1 MCRMGFITGG
11 PNEAIVVSGCLHS
24 QPLIVVGGW
33 AFVIPCVQKVQRLSL
48 NIMTLKVSSPKVY
61 TMQGVPLS
69 VTGIA
74 QVKITSNAKKLPSNN
89 SLTKSDSDIE
99 EIAMVTLEGHQRAI
113 MGAMTVDEIFRIAK
127 SFHNKSLI

>member
-11 PNEAIVVSGCLHS
+11 PNEAIVVSGVFHS

-33 AFVIPCVQKVQRLSL
+33 AFVIPCIQKVQRLPL
-48 NIMTLKVSSPKVY
+48 NIMTLRVSSTKVY

-74 QVKITSNAKKLPSNN
+74 QVQ
-89 SLTKSDSDIE
+89 SLGIHLESTAATTPFFLHSTQSDD
-99 EIAMVTLEGHQRAI
+99 G
-113 MGAMTVDEIFRIAK
+113 FRY
-127 SFHNKSLI
+127 

>member
-11 PNEAIVVSGCLHS
+11 PNEAVVVSGVFHS

-33 AFVIPCVQKVQRLSL
+33 AFVIPCIQKVQRLPL

-74 QVKITSNAKKLPSNN
+74 QVCLLSPLGIALLDFCQGNRGKHKNFK
-89 SLTKSDSDIE
+89 
-99 EIAMVTLEGHQRAI
+99 EIHIL
-113 MGAMTVDEIFRIAK
+113 F
-127 SFHNKSLI
+127 

>member
-1 MCRMGFITGG
+1 MGFITGG

-48 NIMTLKVSSPKVY
+48 NIMTIKVASPTVY

-74 QVKITSNAKKLPSNN
+74 QVSRSQGAYD
-89 SLTKSDSDIE
+89 SLHLHKHMQGND
-99 EIAMVTLEGHQRAI
+99 
-113 MGAMTVDEIFRIAK
+113 
-127 SFHNKSLI
+127 

>member
-11 PNEAIVVSGCLHS
+11 PNEAIVVSGCFHS

-33 AFVIPCVQKVQRLSL
+33 AFVIPCIQKVQRLPL

-74 QVKITSNAKKLPSNN
+74 QVCHKVSRYFTGKKS
-89 SLTKSDSDIE
+89 I
-99 EIAMVTLEGHQRAI
+99 
-113 MGAMTVDEIFRIAK
+113 
-127 SFHNKSLI
+127 

>member
-11 PNEAIVVSGCLHS
+11 PNEAIVVSGCFHS

-48 NIMTLKVSSPKVY
+48 NVMTLKVSSPKVY

-74 QVKITSNAKKLPSNN
+74 QVRTNITEYVNA
-89 SLTKSDSDIE
+89 
-99 EIAMVTLEGHQRAI
+99 
-113 MGAMTVDEIFRIAK
+113 
-127 SFHNKSLI
+127 

>member
-11 PNEAIVVSGCLHS
+11 PNEAIVVSGVFHS

-33 AFVIPCVQKVQRLSL
+33 AFVIPCIQKVQRLPL
-48 NIMTLKVSSPKVY
+48 NIMTLNVRSNKVY

-74 QVKITSNAKKLPSNN
+74 QVSYFFGFFVYCTANLLTLTLVFCFCAFSN
-89 SLTKSDSDIE
+89 
-99 EIAMVTLEGHQRAI
+99 
-113 MGAMTVDEIFRIAK
+113 
-127 SFHNKSLI
+127 

>member
-11 PNEAIVVSGCLHS
+11 PNEAIVVSGVFHS

-33 AFVIPCVQKVQRLSL
+33 AFVIPCIQKVQRLPL

-61 TMQGVPLS
+61 TTQGVPLS

-74 QVKITSNAKKLPSNN
+74 QVWYTFGVFAVMVIFAGDEREEWEIQILLLLQSS
-89 SLTKSDSDIE
+89 SKSIS
-99 EIAMVTLEGHQRAI
+99 APHC
-113 MGAMTVDEIFRIAK
+113 
-127 SFHNKSLI
+127 

>member
-11 PNEAIVVSGCLHS
+11 PNEAIVVSGCFHS

-48 NIMTLKVSSPKVY
+48 NVMTLKVSSPKVY

-74 QVKITSNAKKLPSNN
+74 QVRTNITEYVNTLASTDLTWKK
-89 SLTKSDSDIE
+89 TK
-99 EIAMVTLEGHQRAI
+99 
-113 MGAMTVDEIFRIAK
+113 K
-127 SFHNKSLI
+127 